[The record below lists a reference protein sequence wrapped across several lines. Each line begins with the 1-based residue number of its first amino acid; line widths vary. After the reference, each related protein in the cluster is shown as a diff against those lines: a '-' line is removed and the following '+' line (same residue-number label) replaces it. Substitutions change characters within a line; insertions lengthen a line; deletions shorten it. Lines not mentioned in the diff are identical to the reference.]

1 MIITQPQLIK
11 GDKLVP
17 KDKSTAK
24 RIRQSEKNRLRN
36 QTVKSH
42 LRTEVKKVIA
52 AVEGKDQEK
61 AKKALSTAI
70 PVIDKAISKGII
82 HRNTGSRKISRLS
95 KKVAQLSVAK

>member
-1 MIITQPQLIK
+1 M
-11 GDKLVP
+11 P

-95 KKVAQLSVAK
+95 KKVAQLSAAK